1 MGPLFCL
8 LSAVG
13 FGLMAIFAKL
23 AYAEGV
29 DVGGL
34 LVARFGL
41 AGMVLLAVA
50 AATGALRRLDRRTV
64 LVAVGMGVVGYAAQ
78 AGLYLAA
85 VSRVDASEVALV
97 FSVYPVLVMAS
108 AILIGRER
116 SSPRRVVAL
125 VLAVGG
131 TGLVLGGAGGD
142 QGFDPASA
150 ALALGSAAVYTCYI
164 LVGDR
169 VIRDV
174 PPLPFT
180 ALVCVGAFVSC
191 GAAGLLTGGV
201 DLRTT
206 GAGWGWLAAIALVS
220 TVGAI
225 VLFFA
230 GLARVGPSVAALLSV
245 IEPVVTVVAAAVVF
259 SDVLTPVQ
267 ALGGGLVLA
276 GVTLVQWRAR
286 SVAPP
291 PLGPDQEVAP
301 GSARQPAPASSA
313 VRPPVSSRA
322 PAAYS
327 PTAERT
333 PASPCTTQ
341 STGLSRA

>member
-1 MGPLFCL
+1 MVVRPHPGAVGPLFCL

-29 DVGGL
+29 DVTGL

-41 AGMVLLAVA
+41 AGAALLAA
-50 AATGALRRLDRRTV
+50 SAATGALRRLDRRTV
-64 LVAVGMGVVGYAAQ
+64 LVALGMGVFGYAAQ
-78 AGLYLAA
+78 AGLYLVA

-97 FSVYPVLVMAS
+97 FSVYPALVMAS

-116 SSPRRVVAL
+116 ASVRRGVAL

-131 TGLVLGGAGGD
+131 TALVLGGAGGGH
-142 QGFDPASA
+142 GFDPVSA
-150 ALALGSAAVYTCYI
+150 ALALGSAGVYTCYI
-164 LVGDR
+164 LIGDR

-180 ALVCVGAFVSC
+180 ALVCVGALVSC
-191 GAAGLLTGGV
+191 SAASLVVGGA
-201 DLRTT
+201 DLKTSV
-206 GAGWGWLAAIALVS
+206 AGWGWLAAIALVS

-245 IEPVVTVVAAAVVF
+245 VEPVVTVAAAALVF
-259 SDVLTPVQ
+259 SEALAPPQ
-267 ALGGGLVLA
+267 ALGGALVLA

-286 SVAPP
+286 A
-291 PLGPDQEVAP
+291 AI
-301 GSARQPAPASSA
+301 APAPERPA
-313 VRPPVSSRA
+313 VLTKEWPDVRA
-322 PAAYS
+322 VAGCS
-327 PTAERT
+327 P
-333 PASPCTTQ
+333 
-341 STGLSRA
+341 